1 MNKVSDYFK
10 SRWQSSW
17 NYSLWALLIFP
28 LSPLLG
34 AVTIGFVSLIT
45 WLKQSRKINRRPINW
60 GFALLSLLLIASA
73 GFADDKTAAFLG
85 LFNLLP
91 FFLLF
96 VAHSALIQT
105 FVQLRQMAWVLAI
118 GSMPVVILGLGQLF
132 LGWSLKLEILWV
144 VLSWT
149 IAPGGNPPG
158 RIASFFLHANTFA
171 AYLTIVFILS
181 LGLWIEEWALGMGHW
196 AWGMGHGAWG
206 MEKRQGRQ
214 GRGGRQGRDY
224 SIIPPCPPCLPAPS
238 SPLPPLPITPYPQRG
253 PHLPRS
259 PLPFIF
265 LTIAVIIN
273 FITLIFTNSRN
284 GWAIAIFACLAYAL
298 YQGWRIL
305 VSGVAAIVSS
315 VLLAAFAPSPVAQI
329 FRSVV
334 PTFFWARLNDDM
346 YPDRPVALMRKT
358 QWEFAWS
365 LAKEHPWTGWGLRSF
380 SGLYKAQMQI
390 PLGHPH
396 NLFLM
401 LSAETGFP
409 STFLFCGLLGWILI
423 TGFQLLR
430 KPKYIN
436 TEDRLIF
443 FSYLLA
449 FVGWVL
455 LNTVDV
461 TLFDFRLN
469 VISWLV
475 IAAIC
480 GVLHR
485 YNEQDRFTSRS
496 N

>member
-1 MNKVSDYFK
+1 MLGASLNQVFYYFK

-28 LSPLLG
+28 LSPLFG

-45 WLKQSRKINRRPINW
+45 WLKQYRTISRRPINW
-60 GFALLSLLLIASA
+60 GFALLSVLLIVSA
-73 GFADDKTAAFLG
+73 GFANDKTAAFLG

-91 FFLLF
+91 FFLIF
-96 VAHSALIQT
+96 AAHSALIQT
-105 FVQLRQMAWVLAI
+105 FAQLRQMAWVLVI

-132 LGWSLKLEILWV
+132 LGWSLKLKILWV
-144 VLSWT
+144 VLAWT

-158 RIASFFLHANTFA
+158 RIASLFLHANTFA
-171 AYLTIVFILS
+171 AYLAIVFILA
-181 LGLWIEEWALGMGHW
+181 LGLWLEQWQLGIR
-196 AWGMGHGAWG
+196 
-206 MEKRQGRQ
+206 KN
-214 GRGGRQGRDY
+214 
-224 SIIPPCPPCLPAPS
+224 S
-238 SPLPPLPITPYPQRG
+238 
-253 PHLPRS
+253 
-259 PLPFIF
+259 LPFLF
-265 LTIAVIIN
+265 LTVAVIAN
-273 FITLIFTNSRN
+273 FIALIFTNSRN

-305 VSGVAAIVSS
+305 VGGVAAIVSS
-315 VLLAAFAPSPVAQI
+315 VLLAAFAPSPVAQF
-329 FRSVV
+329 FRQYI

-346 YPDRPVALMRKT
+346 YPNRPVALMRKT
-358 QWEFAWS
+358 QWKFAWS
-365 LAKEHPWTGWGLRSF
+365 LAQEHPWTGWGLRSF
-380 SGLYKAQMQI
+380 STLYKAKMQI

-409 STFLFCGLLGWILI
+409 STLLFCGLLAWILI
-423 TGFQLLR
+423 TGGQLLR
-430 KPKYIN
+430 KSKYIN
-436 TEDRLIF
+436 AEDRLIF

-469 VISWLV
+469 TFSWL
-475 IAAIC
+475 ILAAIC
-480 GVLHR
+480 GVVHR
-485 YNEQDRFTSRS
+485 YNQVHRLGSHP

>member
-1 MNKVSDYFK
+1 MLGASLNKVSDYFK
-10 SRWQSSW
+10 SRWRSSW

-45 WLKQSRKINRRPINW
+45 WLKQSRKINRRPLNW
-60 GFALLSLLLIASA
+60 GFALLSVLLIVSA
-73 GFADDKTAAFLG
+73 AFADDKTAAFLG

-105 FVQLRQMAWVLAI
+105 FVQLRQMAWVFVI
-118 GSMPVVILGLGQLF
+118 GSMPVIILGLGQLF
-132 LGWSLKLEILWV
+132 LGWSLKLEILWI

-171 AYLTIVFILS
+171 AYLTIVFILG
-181 LGLWIEEWALGMGHW
+181 LGLWLEQWQLFIANRKLGIR
-196 AWGMGHGAWG
+196 
-206 MEKRQGRQ
+206 KNSLLNPQ
-214 GRGGRQGRDY
+214 
-224 SIIPPCPPCLPAPS
+224 STVPFLF
-238 SPLPPLPITPYPQRG
+238 ITV
-253 PHLPRS
+253 
-259 PLPFIF
+259 
-265 LTIAVIIN
+265 AVITN

-305 VSGVAAIVSS
+305 VGGVAAIVSS
-315 VLLAAFAPSPVAQI
+315 VLLAAFAPSPVAQF
-329 FRSVV
+329 FRQYV
-334 PTFFWARLNDDM
+334 PAFFWARLNDDM

-358 QWEFAWS
+358 QWGFAWS
-365 LAKEHPWTGWGLRSF
+365 LAQEHPWTGWGLRSF
-380 SGLYKAQMQI
+380 SKLYKAQMHI
-390 PLGHPH
+390 GLGHPH
-396 NLFLM
+396 NFFLM

-409 STFLFCGLLGWILI
+409 STLLFCGLLGWILV
-423 TGFQLLR
+423 TGIQLLR
-430 KPKYIN
+430 KSKYIN

-449 FVGWVL
+449 FVGWLL

-469 VISWLV
+469 VLSWLV
-475 IAAIC
+475 LAAIC

-485 YNEQDRFTSRS
+485 YNEQDKLTSGS

>member
-1 MNKVSDYFK
+1 MLGTSLNKVFDYFK
-10 SRWQSSW
+10 SRWQFSW

-45 WLKQSRKINRRPINW
+45 WLKQYRKISRRPLNW
-60 GFALLSLLLIASA
+60 GFALLSVLLIVSA

-91 FFLLF
+91 FFLF
-96 VAHSALIQT
+96 FAAHSALIQT
-105 FVQLRQMAWVLAI
+105 FAQLRQMAWILVI
-118 GSMPVVILGLGQLF
+118 GSMPMVIIGLGQLF
-132 LGWSLKLEILWV
+132 LGWSLKLEILWI
-144 VLSWT
+144 VLDWT

-158 RIASFFLHANTFA
+158 RIASLFLHANTFA
-171 AYLTIVFILS
+171 AYLVIVFILG
-181 LGLWIEEWALGMGHW
+181 LGLWL
-196 AWGMGHGAWG
+196 
-206 MEKRQGRQ
+206 EKYQQLRVKSQK
-214 GRGGRQGRDY
+214 
-224 SIIPPCPPCLPAPS
+224 SFLPLLFLSVAM
-238 SPLPPLPITPYPQRG
+238 IT
-253 PHLPRS
+253 
-259 PLPFIF
+259 
-265 LTIAVIIN
+265 N
-273 FITLIFTNSRN
+273 FIALIFTNSRN

-305 VSGVAAIVSS
+305 MGGVAAIVSS
-315 VLLAAFAPSPVAQI
+315 VLLAAFAPSPVAQF
-329 FRSVV
+329 FRRVV
-334 PTFFWARLNDDM
+334 PAFFWARLNDDM

-358 QWEFAWS
+358 QWQFAWS
-365 LAKEHPWTGWGLRSF
+365 LAQEHPWTGWGLRSF
-380 SGLYKAQMQI
+380 SGLYRAKMQI

-409 STFLFCGLLGWILI
+409 STFLFCGLLAWILI
-423 TGFQLLR
+423 SGGQLLR
-430 KPKYIN
+430 KSKYIN

-443 FSYLLA
+443 FSYFLA

-469 VISWLV
+469 TLSWL
-475 IAAIC
+475 ILAAIC
-480 GVLHR
+480 GVVHR
-485 YNEQDRFTSRS
+485 YNQQHRLGYHQ

>member
-1 MNKVSDYFK
+1 MLGASLNKVSDYFK
-10 SRWQSSW
+10 SRWQSPW

-45 WLKQSRKINRRPINW
+45 WLKQSRKINRRPLNW
-60 GFALLSLLLIASA
+60 GFALLSALLIVSA
-73 GFADDKTAAFLG
+73 AFADDKTTAFLG

-118 GSMPVVILGLGQLF
+118 GSVPVIILGLGQLF
-132 LGWSLKLEILWV
+132 LGWSFKLEILWV

-181 LGLWIEEWALGMGHW
+181 LGLWLEQWRLFIANGGLGIR
-196 AWGMGHGAWG
+196 
-206 MEKRQGRQ
+206 KNSLPNPQPP
-214 GRGGRQGRDY
+214 
-224 SIIPPCPPCLPAPS
+224 IPFL
-238 SPLPPLPITPYPQRG
+238 
-253 PHLPRS
+253 
-259 PLPFIF
+259 F
-265 LTIAVIIN
+265 LTIAVITN
-273 FITLIFTNSRN
+273 FIALIFTNSRN

-305 VSGVAAIVSS
+305 VGGVAAIVSS
-315 VLLAAFAPSPVAQI
+315 VILAAFAPSPVAQF
-329 FRSVV
+329 FRQVV
-334 PTFFWARLNDDM
+334 PAFFWARLNDDM
-346 YPDRPVALMRKT
+346 YPNRPVALMRKT
-358 QWEFAWS
+358 QWGFAWS
-365 LAKEHPWTGWGLRSF
+365 LAREHPWTGWGLHSF
-380 SGLYKAQMQI
+380 STFYKAQMHTG
-390 PLGHPH
+390 LGHPH

-409 STFLFCGLLGWILI
+409 STLLFYGLLGWILI
-423 TGFQLLR
+423 TGIQLLR
-430 KPKYIN
+430 KSKYIN

-449 FVGWVL
+449 FVAWLL

-469 VISWLV
+469 VLSWLV
-475 IAAIC
+475 LAAIS

>member
-1 MNKVSDYFK
+1 MLGASLNKVFDYFK

-28 LSPLLG
+28 LSPLVG
-34 AVTIGFVSLIT
+34 AVTVGFVSLIT
-45 WLKQSRKINRRPINW
+45 WLKQSRKINRRPLNW
-60 GFALLSLLLIASA
+60 GFALLSVLLIVSA
-73 GFADDKTAAFLG
+73 GFAQDKTAAFLG

-105 FVQLRQMAWVLAI
+105 FTQLRQMAWVLVI
-118 GSMPVVILGLGQLF
+118 GSMPVAIMGLGQLF
-132 LGWSLKLEILWV
+132 LGWSFKFQFVWV
-144 VLSWT
+144 VFSWT

-158 RIASFFLHANTFA
+158 RIASLFLHANTFA
-171 AYLTIVFILS
+171 AYLAIIFILG
-181 LGLWIEEWALGMGHW
+181 LGLWLEQWALGMGHW
-196 AWGMGHGAWG
+196 ALGIG
-206 MEKRQGRQ
+206 
-214 GRGGRQGRDY
+214 
-224 SIIPPCPPCLPAPS
+224 
-238 SPLPPLPITPYPQRG
+238 QRG
-253 PHLPRS
+253 KGERLTATFPLLPQS
-259 PLPFIF
+259 PIPFVF
-265 LTIAVIIN
+265 LTVAVIAN
-273 FITLIFTNSRN
+273 FVTLIFTNSRN

-329 FRSVV
+329 FRRVV

-365 LAKEHPWTGWGLRSF
+365 LAQQHPWTGWGLRSF
-380 SGLYKAQMQI
+380 SPLYKAQMQI

-409 STFLFCGLLGWILI
+409 STFLFCSLLAWILI
-423 TGFQLLR
+423 AGIQLLR
-430 KPKYIN
+430 KSKYIN

-449 FVGWVL
+449 FVGWIV

-469 VISWLV
+469 ALSWL
-475 IAAIC
+475 ILAAIC
-480 GVLHR
+480 GVVHR
-485 YNEQDRFTSRS
+485 YNQRDRLASHQ

>member
-1 MNKVSDYFK
+1 MLGASLNKVSDYFK
-10 SRWQSSW
+10 SRWRSSW

-45 WLKQSRKINRRPINW
+45 WLKQSHKINRRPLNW
-60 GFALLSLLLIASA
+60 GFALLSLLLIVSA

-105 FVQLRQMAWVLAI
+105 FVQLRQMAWVIVI
-118 GSMPVVILGLGQLF
+118 GSMPVIILGLGQLF

-158 RIASFFLHANTFA
+158 RIASLFLHANTFA
-171 AYLTIVFILS
+171 AYLTIIFILS
-181 LGLWIEEWALGMGHW
+181 LGLWLEQWRLYQGLGIR
-196 AWGMGHGAWG
+196 
-206 MEKRQGRQ
+206 KN
-214 GRGGRQGRDY
+214 
-224 SIIPPCPPCLPAPS
+224 SLP
-238 SPLPPLPITPYPQRG
+238 L
-253 PHLPRS
+253 
-259 PLPFIF
+259 IF
-265 LTIAVIIN
+265 LTVAVITN

-298 YQGWRIL
+298 YQGWHIL
-305 VSGVAAIVSS
+305 VGGVAAIVSS

-329 FRSVV
+329 FRRVV
-334 PTFFWARLNDDM
+334 PAFFWARLNDDM

-380 SGLYKAQMQI
+380 SGLYKAQMHT

-409 STFLFCGLLGWILI
+409 STFLFCGLLAWILI
-423 TGFQLLR
+423 TGVQLLR
-430 KPKYIN
+430 KSKYIN

-449 FVGWVL
+449 FIGWVL

-469 VISWLV
+469 ALSWL
-475 IAAIC
+475 ILAAIS
-480 GVLHR
+480 GVVHR
-485 YNEQDRFTSRS
+485 YKQQYRLESHPN
-496 N
+496 

>member
-1 MNKVSDYFK
+1 MLGASLNKVFDYFK

-28 LSPLLG
+28 LSPLVG
-34 AVTIGFVSLIT
+34 AVTVGFVSLIT
-45 WLKQSRKINRRPINW
+45 WLKQSRKINRRPLNW
-60 GFALLSLLLIASA
+60 GFALLSVLLIVSA
-73 GFADDKTAAFLG
+73 GFAQDKTAAFLG

-96 VAHSALIQT
+96 AAHSALIQT
-105 FVQLRQMAWVLAI
+105 FAQLRQMAWVLVI
-118 GSMPVVILGLGQLF
+118 GSMPVVIIGLGQLF

-144 VLSWT
+144 VLDWT

-158 RIASFFLHANTFA
+158 RIAAFFLHANTLA
-171 AYLTIVFILS
+171 AYLVIVFILS
-181 LGLWIEEWALGMGHW
+181 LGLWVEQWQLGIN
-196 AWGMGHGAWG
+196 
-206 MEKRQGRQ
+206 KN
-214 GRGGRQGRDY
+214 
-224 SIIPPCPPCLPAPS
+224 SVPS
-238 SPLPPLPITPYPQRG
+238 SY
-253 PHLPRS
+253 S
-259 PLPFIF
+259 PLPFLF
-265 LTIAVIIN
+265 LTVAVIAN

-305 VSGVAAIVSS
+305 VGGVAAIVSS
-315 VLLAAFAPSPVAQI
+315 VLLAAFAPSQIAQI
-329 FRSVV
+329 FRWVV
-334 PTFFWARLNDDM
+334 PAFFWARLNDDM

-365 LAKEHPWTGWGLRSF
+365 LAKQHPWTGWGLRSF
-380 SGLYKAQMQI
+380 GELYKVQMQI

-409 STFLFCGLLGWILI
+409 SALIFCGLLAWILI
-423 TGFQLLR
+423 TGVQLLQ
-430 KPKYIN
+430 KSKSIN
-436 TEDRLIF
+436 TGDRLIF

-449 FVGWVL
+449 FVGWIL

-469 VISWLV
+469 AVSWL
-475 IAAIC
+475 ILAAIC
-480 GVLHR
+480 GVVDR
-485 YNEQDRFTSRS
+485 YNRQGRLTSHQ

>member
-1 MNKVSDYFK
+1 VLGASLNRVSEYFK
-10 SRWQSSW
+10 SGWQSSW

-45 WLKQSRKINRRPINW
+45 WLKQSRKINRRPLNW
-60 GFALLSLLLIASA
+60 GFALLSVLLIASA

-105 FVQLRQMAWVLAI
+105 FVQLRQMAWVLVI
-118 GSMPVVILGLGQLF
+118 GSMPVIILGLGQLF

-171 AYLTIVFILS
+171 AYLTIVFILG
-181 LGLWIEEWALGMGHW
+181 LGLWLEQWRSFIPDRGLGMR
-196 AWGMGHGAWG
+196 
-206 MEKRQGRQ
+206 KN
-214 GRGGRQGRDY
+214 
-224 SIIPPCPPCLPAPS
+224 SLPN
-238 SPLPPLPITPYPQRG
+238 PQS
-253 PHLPRS
+253 LF
-259 PLPFIF
+259 PFLF
-265 LTIAVIIN
+265 LSVAVITN

-305 VSGVAAIVSS
+305 VGGVAAIVSS
-315 VLLAAFAPSPVAQI
+315 VLLAAFAPSPIAQF
-329 FRSVV
+329 FRQYV
-334 PTFFWARLNDDM
+334 PAFFWARLNDDM

-358 QWEFAWS
+358 QWGFAWS
-365 LAKEHPWTGWGLRSF
+365 LAQEHPWTGWGLRSF
-380 SGLYKAQMQI
+380 STLYKAQMQI

-409 STFLFCGLLGWILI
+409 STVLFCGLLAWILI
-423 TGFQLLR
+423 TGIQLLQ
-430 KPKYIN
+430 KSKYIN

-449 FVGWVL
+449 FVGWLL

-469 VISWLV
+469 VLSWLV
-475 IAAIC
+475 LAAIS
-480 GVLHR
+480 GVVHR
-485 YNEQDRFTSRS
+485 YKQQYRLESHPN
-496 N
+496 

>member
-1 MNKVSDYFK
+1 MLGASLNKVSDYFK

-17 NYSLWALLIFP
+17 NYSLWAILIFP

-45 WLKQSRKINRRPINW
+45 WLKQSRKINRRPLNW
-60 GFALLSLLLIASA
+60 GFALLSALLIVSA
-73 GFADDKTAAFLG
+73 AFADDKTTAFLG

-118 GSMPVVILGLGQLF
+118 GSMPVIILGLGQLF
-132 LGWSLKLEILWV
+132 LGWSFKLEIFWV

-181 LGLWIEEWALGMGHW
+181 LGLWLEQWRLFIGHRASGIGHRALGIGHW
-196 AWGMGHGAWG
+196 ASGIGHRASASGIS
-206 MEKRQGRQ
+206 
-214 GRGGRQGRDY
+214 Y
-224 SIIPPCPPCLPAPS
+224 STPTPS
-238 SPLPPLPITPYPQRG
+238 SPSSPPLPTPY
-253 PHLPRS
+253 S
-259 PLPFIF
+259 PLPFLF
-265 LTIAVIIN
+265 LTIAVITN
-273 FITLIFTNSRN
+273 FIALIFTNSRN

-305 VSGVAAIVSS
+305 VGGVAAIVSS

-329 FRSVV
+329 FRRVV
-334 PTFFWARLNDDM
+334 PAFFWARLNDDM
-346 YPDRPVALMRKT
+346 YPNRPVALMRKT

-365 LAKEHPWTGWGLRSF
+365 LAQERPWTGWGLRSF
-380 SGLYKAQMQI
+380 GKLYRAQMHI
-390 PLGHPH
+390 GLGHPH
-396 NLFLM
+396 NFFLM

-409 STFLFCGLLGWILI
+409 TTLLFCSLLGWILI
-423 TGFQLLR
+423 TGIQLLR
-430 KPKYIN
+430 KSKYIN

-475 IAAIC
+475 LAAIC

-485 YNEQDRFTSRS
+485 YNEEDRFTSRS

>member
-1 MNKVSDYFK
+1 MLGASLNQVFGYFK

-28 LSPLLG
+28 LSPLFG

-45 WLKQSRKINRRPINW
+45 WLKQYRTIRRRPINW
-60 GFALLSLLLIASA
+60 GFALLSVLLIVSA

-91 FFLLF
+91 FFLIF
-96 VAHSALIQT
+96 AAHSALIQT
-105 FVQLRQMAWVLAI
+105 FAQLRQMAWILVI

-132 LGWSLKLEILWV
+132 LGWSLKLKILWV
-144 VLSWT
+144 VLAWT

-158 RIASFFLHANTFA
+158 RIASLFLHANTFA
-171 AYLTIVFILS
+171 AYLAIVFILA
-181 LGLWIEEWALGMGHW
+181 LGLWLEQWQLGIGYW
-196 AWGMGHGAWG
+196 RFGIS
-206 MEKRQGRQ
+206 KN
-214 GRGGRQGRDY
+214 
-224 SIIPPCPPCLPAPS
+224 SAPS
-238 SPLPPLPITPYPQRG
+238 PHSPVPL
-253 PHLPRS
+253 L
-259 PLPFIF
+259 F
-265 LTIAVIIN
+265 LTVAVIAN
-273 FITLIFTNSRN
+273 FIALIFTSSRN
-284 GWAIAIFACLAYAL
+284 GWAIAIFACLAYTL

-305 VSGVAAIVSS
+305 VGGVAAIVSS
-315 VLLAAFAPSPVAQI
+315 VLLAAFAPSPVAQF
-329 FRSVV
+329 FRQYI

-346 YPDRPVALMRKT
+346 YPNRPVALMRKT

-365 LAKEHPWTGWGLRSF
+365 LAQEHPWTGWGLRSF
-380 SGLYKAQMQI
+380 STLYKAKMQI

-409 STFLFCGLLGWILI
+409 STLLFCSLLALILI
-423 TGFQLLR
+423 TGGQLLH
-430 KPKYIN
+430 KSKYIN

-469 VISWLV
+469 TFSWL
-475 IAAIC
+475 ILAAIC
-480 GVLHR
+480 GVVHR
-485 YNEQDRFTSRS
+485 YNQVYRLGSHP

>member
-1 MNKVSDYFK
+1 MLGASLNQVFYYFK

-28 LSPLLG
+28 LSPLFG

-45 WLKQSRKINRRPINW
+45 WLKQYHTISRRPINW
-60 GFALLSLLLIASA
+60 GFALLSVLLIMSA
-73 GFADDKTAAFLG
+73 GFANDKTAAFLG

-91 FFLLF
+91 FFLIF
-96 VAHSALIQT
+96 AAHSALIQT
-105 FVQLRQMAWVLAI
+105 FAQLRQMAWILVI
-118 GSMPVVILGLGQLF
+118 GSMPVVVLGLGQLF
-132 LGWSLKLEILWV
+132 LGWSLKLKILWV
-144 VLSWT
+144 VLAWT

-158 RIASFFLHANTFA
+158 RIASLFLHANTFA
-171 AYLTIVFILS
+171 AYLAIVFILT
-181 LGLWIEEWALGMGHW
+181 LGLWLEQWQLGIG
-196 AWGMGHGAWG
+196 
-206 MEKRQGRQ
+206 KN
-214 GRGGRQGRDY
+214 
-224 SIIPPCPPCLPAPS
+224 S
-238 SPLPPLPITPYPQRG
+238 
-253 PHLPRS
+253 
-259 PLPFIF
+259 LPFLF
-265 LTIAVIIN
+265 LTVAMIAN
-273 FITLIFTNSRN
+273 FIALIFTSSRN

-305 VSGVAAIVSS
+305 VGGVAAIVSS
-315 VLLAAFAPSPVAQI
+315 VLLAAFAPSPVAQF
-329 FRSVV
+329 FRQYI

-346 YPDRPVALMRKT
+346 YPNRPAALMRKT

-365 LAKEHPWTGWGLRSF
+365 LAQEHPWTGWGLRSF
-380 SGLYKAQMQI
+380 STLYKAKMQI

-409 STFLFCGLLGWILI
+409 STLLFCGLLAWILI
-423 TGFQLLR
+423 TGGQLLR
-430 KPKYIN
+430 KSKYIN
-436 TEDRLIF
+436 AEDRLIF

-469 VISWLV
+469 TFSWL
-475 IAAIC
+475 ILAAIC
-480 GVLHR
+480 GVVHR
-485 YNEQDRFTSRS
+485 YNQVHRLGSHP